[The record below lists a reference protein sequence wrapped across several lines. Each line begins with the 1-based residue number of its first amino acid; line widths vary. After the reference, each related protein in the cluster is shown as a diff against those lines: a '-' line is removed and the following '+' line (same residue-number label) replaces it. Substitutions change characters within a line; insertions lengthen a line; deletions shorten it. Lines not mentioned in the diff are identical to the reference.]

1 MKFVHIADV
10 HFDVPFSTIS
20 DRAELG
26 QTRRLEQREA
36 FKKVIEFIKENNIEY
51 LFISGDLYEQLYV
64 RKSTIIFINNLFKEI
79 PNTKIYITPGN
90 HDPYIKASYYN
101 CYEWEKN
108 VKIFTSQVEKI
119 ENEDAIIY
127 GFGFDNYEMNKNQL
141 NEIVIEQSNK
151 PQILITHGTIV
162 SGNDT
167 KGIYNPMS
175 AQELLK
181 KGFDYIAL
189 GHIHK
194 RDEVYSGSLISL
206 GFDEPGEHGFIC
218 GEIINKKLYTKF
230 IKIDNREFVKKEFD
244 VSDIYSEEELIEKL
258 NRIDL
263 NQVMNLYENANNIP
277 LIDERKIEHIEYTDL
292 NSLSEEKFKEYK
304 NIGIDVIKNNKYAV
318 ITMAGGQGTR
328 LGHKGPKGTFK
339 INTVNGEKYLFEI
352 IVESLQKA
360 NKKYNVVIPWY
371 IMTSEDNNDQTIQFL
386 KENNFFGY
394 DENKVK
400 FFKQGKVP
408 MVKEDGNIVIDQ
420 NKLIKEAS
428 DGNGSIYKSL
438 KDANLINQMK
448 EDGIEWIFVGGVDN
462 ILLKIVDPV
471 LTGLTITENNLI
483 SSKSVVKK
491 NAKERVGVFCKLN
504 GVPKVIEYTELPE
517 KMAEEIDSNGQL
529 MYGEVNI
536 LSHLFN
542 IKALEKLSEVD
553 LPYHTAY
560 KKSNYLDEKG
570 NFVEVTTPNAYKFES
585 YIFDGFSFFNSM
597 SILRVKR
604 EEQFAPIKNREGSDS
619 PETAVNLYNEYVK
632 KYN

>member
-1 MKFVHIADV
+1 MMK
-10 HFDVPFSTIS
+10 
-20 DRAELG
+20 
-26 QTRRLEQREA
+26 
-36 FKKVIEFIKENNIEY
+36 
-51 LFISGDLYEQLYV
+51 
-64 RKSTIIFINNLFKEI
+64 
-79 PNTKIYITPGN
+79 
-90 HDPYIKASYYN
+90 
-101 CYEWEKN
+101 
-108 VKIFTSQVEKI
+108 
-119 ENEDAIIY
+119 
-127 GFGFDNYEMNKNQL
+127 NYEETIEKLKKYNQ
-141 NEIVIEQSNK
+141 NEIVNIMSKVYTEEENERLIEQ
-151 PQILITHGTIV
+151 
-162 SGNDT
+162 
-167 KGIYNPMS
+167 
-175 AQELLK
+175 
-181 KGFDYIAL
+181 
-189 GHIHK
+189 
-194 RDEVYSGSLISL
+194 
-206 GFDEPGEHGFIC
+206 
-218 GEIINKKLYTKF
+218 
-230 IKIDNREFVKKEFD
+230 
-244 VSDIYSEEELIEKL
+244 L

-263 NQVMNLYENANNIP
+263 NQVMNLYKNANNIP

-292 NSLSEEKFKEYK
+292 NSLSKEKFKEYK

-408 MVKEDGNIVIDQ
+408 MVKEDGNIIIDQ

-438 KDANLINQMK
+438 KDSNLINQMK

-462 ILLKIVDPV
+462 ILLKIVDLV

-604 EEQFAPIKNREGSDS
+604 EEEFAPIKNREGSDS

>member
-1 MKFVHIADV
+1 MMK
-10 HFDVPFSTIS
+10 
-20 DRAELG
+20 
-26 QTRRLEQREA
+26 
-36 FKKVIEFIKENNIEY
+36 
-51 LFISGDLYEQLYV
+51 
-64 RKSTIIFINNLFKEI
+64 
-79 PNTKIYITPGN
+79 
-90 HDPYIKASYYN
+90 
-101 CYEWEKN
+101 
-108 VKIFTSQVEKI
+108 
-119 ENEDAIIY
+119 
-127 GFGFDNYEMNKNQL
+127 NYEETIEKLKKYNQ
-141 NEIVIEQSNK
+141 NEIVNIMSKVYTEEENERLIEQ
-151 PQILITHGTIV
+151 
-162 SGNDT
+162 
-167 KGIYNPMS
+167 
-175 AQELLK
+175 
-181 KGFDYIAL
+181 
-189 GHIHK
+189 
-194 RDEVYSGSLISL
+194 
-206 GFDEPGEHGFIC
+206 
-218 GEIINKKLYTKF
+218 
-230 IKIDNREFVKKEFD
+230 
-244 VSDIYSEEELIEKL
+244 L

-263 NQVMNLYENANNIP
+263 NQVMNLYKNANNIP

-328 LGHKGPKGTFK
+328 LGHKGPKG
-339 INTVNGEKYLFEI
+339 EKYLFEI

-371 IMTSEDNNDQTIQFL
+371 IMTSEDNNNQTIQFL

-604 EEQFAPIKNREGSDS
+604 EEEFA
-619 PETAVNLYNEYVK
+619 YK
-632 KYN
+632 KS

>member
-1 MKFVHIADV
+1 MMK
-10 HFDVPFSTIS
+10 
-20 DRAELG
+20 
-26 QTRRLEQREA
+26 
-36 FKKVIEFIKENNIEY
+36 
-51 LFISGDLYEQLYV
+51 
-64 RKSTIIFINNLFKEI
+64 
-79 PNTKIYITPGN
+79 
-90 HDPYIKASYYN
+90 
-101 CYEWEKN
+101 
-108 VKIFTSQVEKI
+108 
-119 ENEDAIIY
+119 
-127 GFGFDNYEMNKNQL
+127 NYEETIEKLKKYNQ
-141 NEIVIEQSNK
+141 NEIVNIMSKVYTEEENERLIEQ
-151 PQILITHGTIV
+151 
-162 SGNDT
+162 
-167 KGIYNPMS
+167 
-175 AQELLK
+175 
-181 KGFDYIAL
+181 
-189 GHIHK
+189 
-194 RDEVYSGSLISL
+194 
-206 GFDEPGEHGFIC
+206 
-218 GEIINKKLYTKF
+218 
-230 IKIDNREFVKKEFD
+230 
-244 VSDIYSEEELIEKL
+244 L

-263 NQVMNLYENANNIP
+263 NQVMNLYKNANNIP

-328 LGHKGPKGTFK
+328 LGHKCPKGTFK

-604 EEQFAPIKNREGSDS
+604 EEEFAPIKNREGSDS

>member
-244 VSDIYSEEELIEKL
+244 VSDIYSEEELD
-258 NRIDL
+258 R
-263 NQVMNLYENANNIP
+263 
-277 LIDERKIEHIEYTDL
+277 
-292 NSLSEEKFKEYK
+292 
-304 NIGIDVIKNNKYAV
+304 
-318 ITMAGGQGTR
+318 
-328 LGHKGPKGTFK
+328 
-339 INTVNGEKYLFEI
+339 
-352 IVESLQKA
+352 
-360 NKKYNVVIPWY
+360 
-371 IMTSEDNNDQTIQFL
+371 
-386 KENNFFGY
+386 
-394 DENKVK
+394 
-400 FFKQGKVP
+400 
-408 MVKEDGNIVIDQ
+408 
-420 NKLIKEAS
+420 
-428 DGNGSIYKSL
+428 
-438 KDANLINQMK
+438 
-448 EDGIEWIFVGGVDN
+448 
-462 ILLKIVDPV
+462 
-471 LTGLTITENNLI
+471 
-483 SSKSVVKK
+483 KSVV
-491 NAKERVGVFCKLN
+491 
-504 GVPKVIEYTELPE
+504 
-517 KMAEEIDSNGQL
+517 
-529 MYGEVNI
+529 
-536 LSHLFN
+536 
-542 IKALEKLSEVD
+542 
-553 LPYHTAY
+553 
-560 KKSNYLDEKG
+560 
-570 NFVEVTTPNAYKFES
+570 
-585 YIFDGFSFFNSM
+585 
-597 SILRVKR
+597 
-604 EEQFAPIKNREGSDS
+604 
-619 PETAVNLYNEYVK
+619 
-632 KYN
+632 